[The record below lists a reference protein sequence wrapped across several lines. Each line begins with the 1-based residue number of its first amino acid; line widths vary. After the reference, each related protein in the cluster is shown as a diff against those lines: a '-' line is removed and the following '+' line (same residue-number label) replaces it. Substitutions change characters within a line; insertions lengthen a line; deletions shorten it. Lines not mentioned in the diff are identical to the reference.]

1 LNNKEVGI
9 KRALSPEKDKYLSI
23 LDNENKKQSTVSLLN
38 AYSTEFLE
46 NKFEIKRIQ
55 SNKF

>member
-1 LNNKEVGI
+1 VGI

-55 SNKF
+55 SNIF